1 MDRSREFVL
10 NQLPLITTDRRLAG
24 LILRSDLV
32 AEEHLPISAVIM
44 AGGFGTRMR
53 PLTDTV
59 PKPMLPV
66 GGRPLLAVTI
76 ERLREAGIRNVNVT
90 THYLADEIKSYFG
103 DGSGFGVSLGYVDE
117 GQPLGTAGGLNLA
130 PETDQPLFVING
142 DVLTGVNFRDMLGF
156 HKKHGAD
163 LTVGVRR
170 YDVAVPYGVLEC
182 DGPRVREVR
191 EKPEMHLLINAGM
204 YLLEPSVRR
213 YIPEGRRFDMTDL
226 IQELLAGRPGGRELS
241 DRRVLAGR
249 RAAGGLREGAD
260 RRPEGEARMNVLVT
274 GGAGYVGSMLVP
286 VLLERGDRVR
296 VLDCLLHGGDPLL
309 SVWAHPNF
317 EFVHGD
323 VCDPATVRSALT
335 GVDAVVHLAAIVGDP
350 ACARQPDRAR
360 AVNLDASLALLEES
374 RRAGV

>member
-1 MDRSREFVL
+1 MPEIALTDRTRSAIIAPEVSITDAIARLDQAGTGVLLLCDEAGLLFGILTDGDVRRAILAGVPFDRPCSSIATRNPVVGPDDIASADALHLMDSAREFVL
-10 NQLPLITTDRRLAG
+10 NQLPLITPDRRLAG

-142 DVLTGVNFRDMLGF
+142 DVLTGVNFRDMLAF

-204 YLLEPSVRR
+204 YLLEPSARR

-226 IQELLAGRPGGRELS
+226 IQELLTDGRVVVSFPIVEYWLDVGRPADYEKAQTEVRK
-241 DRRVLAGR
+241 AR
-249 RAAGGLREGAD
+249 RA
-260 RRPEGEARMNVLVT
+260 
-274 GGAGYVGSMLVP
+274 
-286 VLLERGDRVR
+286 
-296 VLDCLLHGGDPLL
+296 
-309 SVWAHPNF
+309 
-317 EFVHGD
+317 
-323 VCDPATVRSALT
+323 
-335 GVDAVVHLAAIVGDP
+335 
-350 ACARQPDRAR
+350 
-360 AVNLDASLALLEES
+360 
-374 RRAGV
+374 